1 MKFSV
6 DETRD
11 FPGSRVSAEN
21 VTLLMYHQTTE
32 YWTKPTSKLPEY
44 FLLEV
49 HAGVVRARDVPASR
63 KLNYRLQS
71 FNYNK

>member
-21 VTLLMYHQTTE
+21 VTLMYHQTIE
-32 YWTKPTSKLPEY
+32 YRTKPSLKWMPAKLPEY
-44 FLLEV
+44 FLLEL
-49 HAGVVRARDVPASR
+49 HAGVV
-63 KLNYRLQS
+63 
-71 FNYNK
+71 

>member
-21 VTLLMYHQTTE
+21 VTLMYHQTIE
-32 YWTKPTSKLPEY
+32 YRTKPAL
-44 FLLEV
+44 
-49 HAGVVRARDVPASR
+49 
-63 KLNYRLQS
+63 
-71 FNYNK
+71 